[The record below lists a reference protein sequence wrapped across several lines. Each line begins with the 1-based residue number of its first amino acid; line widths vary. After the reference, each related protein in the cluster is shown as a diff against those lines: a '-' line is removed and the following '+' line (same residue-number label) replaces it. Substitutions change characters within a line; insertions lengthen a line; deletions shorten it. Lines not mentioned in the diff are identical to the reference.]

1 MIHIVVSIVAAL
13 ALAVATYTAT
23 GSLLVSFLA
32 YVATGMTV
40 LMMVLLSGYLD
51 IRSMNDNQ
59 GDDA

>member
-1 MIHIVVSIVAAL
+1 MNHIVVSIVAAL
-13 ALAVATYTAT
+13 TLAIATYSAT
-23 GSLLVSFLA
+23 GSLMVSFLA

-51 IRSMNDNQ
+51 IRSMDDEQ